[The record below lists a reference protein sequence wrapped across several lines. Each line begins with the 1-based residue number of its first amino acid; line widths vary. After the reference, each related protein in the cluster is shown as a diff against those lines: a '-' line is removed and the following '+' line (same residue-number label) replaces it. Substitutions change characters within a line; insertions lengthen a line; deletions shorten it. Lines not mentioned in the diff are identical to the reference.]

1 MQRPTFAGR
10 QLSGDR
16 WAPESHLGAVDLAD
30 RGQEGDVLDTTSL
43 HEAGR
48 RVPQAAH
55 RGRKISA
62 GHRSLLPA
70 GGRCGGGSV
79 RRNGAEDRERRPYDQ
94 RRPSSMRAI
103 VRDTYGSP
111 DVPELP
117 HQALGFR
124 VQAYGVT
131 QQKNLFTRRQLEI
144 PLNDVKSGRLLP
156 MT

>member
-1 MQRPTFAGR
+1 MQRLPLAGR
-10 QLSGDR
+10 LLSGDR
-16 WAPESHLGAVDLAD
+16 WAPESHLGAVDLTD
-30 RGQEGDVLDTTSL
+30 RRQEGEVLDPTSI

-55 RGRKISA
+55 RGREISA

-79 RRNGAEDRERRPYDQ
+79 RRNGAEDRERRPDDQ
-94 RRPSSMRAI
+94 RRLSLMRAI

-111 DVPELP
+111 DVLALP

-131 QQKNLFTRRQLEI
+131 QQKNLFTRLCW
-144 PLNDVKSGRLLP
+144 LLGISILLT
-156 MT
+156 MLL